1 LVLTKT
7 DLADEVTVAD
17 LLTQV
22 RRINPDAPVVRSGET
37 NLDAGA
43 LLSRVGTISEFHA
56 PLMCDAPNGDSHG
69 THIRSFVVTVGE
81 PIDWTAFGV
90 WLTMLLNR
98 HGDKVLR
105 VKGILNLAG
114 EAAPVAIHG
123 VQHLVHNP
131 VHLTGW
137 PDEDRRSHIVFIVDG
152 IDPDLVRRSL
162 AAFNALV
169 TPQAEWV

>member
-1 LVLTKT
+1 M
-7 DLADEVTVAD
+7 E
-17 LLTQV
+17 
-22 RRINPDAPVVRSGET
+22 
-37 NLDAGA
+37 
-43 LLSRVGTISEFHA
+43 
-56 PLMCDAPNGDSHG
+56 
-69 THIRSFVVTVGE
+69 E

-131 VHLTGW
+131 VHMTSW
-137 PDEDRRSHIVFIVDG
+137 PDGTAGRASCSSSMGSIRR
-152 IDPDLVRRSL
+152 
-162 AAFNALV
+162 
-169 TPQAEWV
+169 

>member
-1 LVLTKT
+1 
-7 DLADEVTVAD
+7 VT
-17 LLTQV
+17 L
-22 RRINPDAPVVRSGET
+22 E
-37 NLDAGA
+37 
-43 LLSRVGTISEFHA
+43 
-56 PLMCDAPNGDSHG
+56 
-69 THIRSFVVTVGE
+69 E

-131 VHLTGW
+131 VHMAGRPMRTDDHASCSLSTKSIWTWSGDRW
-137 PDEDRRSHIVFIVDG
+137 RRSTDWLCRKPSESDNDANG
-152 IDPDLVRRSL
+152 QES
-162 AAFNALV
+162 
-169 TPQAEWV
+169 